1 MKRLLGCLIAVA
13 LLGTAGERGSAPT
26 PPNSELFSGIGT
38 IETGLSDIT
47 GLPFTRPVPYGVMSK
62 DQLRRYLE
70 KRLHQTSKPAD
81 FRAEELVLKLL
92 GLVPG
97 DFDLRQNTIDLLTEQ
112 AAAFYDYNKKK
123 LFILAG
129 SGKDAEEQV
138 ALVHE
143 LAHAMADQHYPLAKF
158 INEGLRSDDAST
170 ARQAVME
177 GQASWLMTAYV
188 SKLGGGPAD
197 VPEGTLDLMTTE
209 LASTATDYPVL
220 SNAPAYIRE
229 SLVFPYTAGMKFQDA
244 VYRKLGRESFSEV
257 FLHPPLSTQQIMH
270 PDRYFTHVLPRIP
283 DAPRI
288 PEARQFRKLA
298 DGTLGEL
305 DYRILLSE
313 YTGKEEGEQMA
324 SHFAGGT
331 YELLELK
338 RGRHPVLA
346 FASTWD
352 SAESARQFLT
362 QYRRVLEG
370 KWKTLAIETA
380 TAWTLEGHGDA
391 GYFRVW
397 IDGVT
402 VNHLEGW
409 ASPLH

>member
-1 MKRLLGCLIAVA
+1 MKRLLGCLIAA
-13 LLGTAGERGSAPT
+13 TLLGSAAQPKA
-26 PPNSELFSGIGT
+26 ELFADIGK
-38 IETGLSDIT
+38 IEAGLSDIT
-47 GLPFTRPVPYGVMSK
+47 GLPFTRPVPYGVMTK

-112 AAAFYDYNKKK
+112 AAAFYDYNKKR
-123 LFILAG
+123 LFILEG
-129 SGKDAEEQV
+129 SGQDAEQQV
-138 ALVHE
+138 ALIHE
-143 LAHAMADQHYPLAKF
+143 LAHAMADQHFPLARF

-177 GQASWLMTAYV
+177 GQASWLMTAYL
-188 SKLGGGPAD
+188 SKQSGGPAE
-197 VPEGTLDLMTTE
+197 VTQSTLELMTTE
-209 LASTATDYPVL
+209 LAGTAGDYPVL
-220 SNAPAYIRE
+220 SKAPPYIRE
-229 SLVFPYTAGMKFQDA
+229 SLVFPYTAGMLFQDA
-244 VYRKLGRESFSEV
+244 VFRKMGRESFSQV

-270 PDRYFTHVLPRIP
+270 PDRYFAHVLPRIP
-283 DAPRI
+283 DLPRV
-288 PEARQFRKLA
+288 PEQREFHKLT

-305 DYRILLSE
+305 DFRILLSQ
-313 YTGKEEGEQMA
+313 YTGKEEGERMA
-324 SHFAGGT
+324 AHFAGGS
-331 YELLELK
+331 YELLEHK
-338 RGRHPVLA
+338 HDRHPVLA

-352 SAESARQFLT
+352 SEESARQFVAAYRHVLT
-362 QYRRVLEG
+362 G
-370 KWKTLAIETA
+370 KWKTTTIEPETDS
-380 TAWTLEGHGDA
+380 TLEGHSEA

-397 IDGVT
+397 IDGAT